1 MPPPMEELES
11 LLQSLQALKPPG
23 ATKPKIDAITSLSI
37 NNIRAASTIVQKI
50 NTQFQ
55 NSPITH
61 KLGVLYVVDSVTRQ
75 WVEMIR
81 KSGQAFTHNATE
93 GTYAFGVQRMSDTLP
108 LMMKPLIESA
118 PDNQKEKIVKLVDI
132 WEKSQTFPLQML
144 TSFREQLKTPK
155 TVPPPYKPPGE
166 TSTNNPGSA
175 APIPAQAAPS
185 NGQAAAPR
193 PDVNAALAALVNVL
207 NPAAPQPIY
216 PAQPQYGTNGHA
228 PGPGSHYAP
237 PVNSSAAPVFQ
248 TALGMPVPSDLMT
261 QLFQAVTQGTIRPE
275 QATQIIEMVQNSA
288 TAAPAQ
294 PSIPT
299 RTEEAYQNG
308 QGNGHQQEHSGN
320 QAHDPRPGGQNAP
333 NVQQGLYRDRSQS
346 PPRRRV
352 SPSHRRGSPPQRRD
366 SPTYGVYDPSSI
378 SQANNGGRQQHSDRG
393 RGRGKRQRTPPGQR
407 RQQSPTVKG
416 PSRGPQ
422 AKFVEY
428 DDSLPRDCIR
438 VLSRTLFVGG
448 ATGTERELRDIF
460 GMFGKVQTCIVN
472 HDKRHAFVKMV
483 NRHDSLAAR
492 EGMERSEKS
501 HDPSISAKARQTRW
515 GVGFG
520 PRDCADYH
528 TGISIIPINRLTE
541 ADHKWAMTAEYGGT
555 GGIPVAPGMVFE
567 EPDIEIGAGVS
578 SKAISRRIVPETT
591 GTRRGGFGVV
601 NVTPRAAEPPN
612 PPPRYRKPDRP
623 EPRRASP
630 RLEAIT
636 GVPPPVPGFGF
647 QIPGMRSNY

>member
-1 MPPPMEELES
+1 MPSPMEELEL
-11 LLQSLQALKPPG
+11 LLQSLQTLKPPG

-75 WVEMIR
+75 WVEKVR
-81 KSGQAFTHNATE
+81 KSGQGLSHNATE
-93 GTYAFGVQRMSDTLP
+93 GTYAYGVQRMSDTLP
-108 LMMKPLIESA
+108 LMMEPLIASA
-118 PDNQKEKIVKLVDI
+118 PDNQKEKIAKLVDI
-132 WEKSQTFPLQML
+132 WEKSLTFPLQML

-155 TVPPPYKPPGE
+155 TVAQSYKPPGD
-166 TSTNNPGSA
+166 TSTNNLGSA
-175 APIPAQAAPS
+175 APISTQAAPTT
-185 NGQAAAPR
+185 GLLAATR

-207 NPAAPQPIY
+207 NPAAPPQP
-216 PAQPQYGTNGHA
+216 PSPQYATNGHA
-228 PGPGSHYAP
+228 PPAPATYYAP
-237 PVNSSAAPVFQ
+237 AVNPSTAPVAQ
-248 TALGMPVPSDLMT
+248 TALGMPVPSDLMM

-275 QATQIIEMVQNSA
+275 QATQILEMVQNSA
-288 TAAPAQ
+288 TAAPGP

-299 RTEEAYQNG
+299 QAVGSYQNG
-308 QGNGHQQEHSGN
+308 QGNGHQQDYPGN
-320 QAHDPRPGGQNAP
+320 QTHDLRPGGQNAP
-333 NVQQGLYRDRSQS
+333 SVPQGLYRDRSQS

-352 SPSHRRGSPPQRRD
+352 SPSNRRGSPPRRRD
-366 SPTYGVYDPSSI
+366 SPTYGVYDPSSVT
-378 SQANNGGRQQHSDRG
+378 QANNGGRQQNSDRS
-393 RGRGKRQRTPPGQR
+393 RGRGKRQRSPPGQR
-407 RQQSPTVKG
+407 RQPSPTAQG
-416 PSRGPQ
+416 PSRGIQ
-422 AKFVEY
+422 AKFVEH
-428 DDSLPRDCIR
+428 DDSLPIDCIR

-472 HDKRHAFVKMV
+472 HDKRHAFVKMI
-483 NRHDSLAAR
+483 NRQDSLAAR

-578 SKAISRRIVPETT
+578 SK
-591 GTRRGGFGVV
+591 
-601 NVTPRAAEPPN
+601 
-612 PPPRYRKPDRP
+612 
-623 EPRRASP
+623 
-630 RLEAIT
+630 
-636 GVPPPVPGFGF
+636 
-647 QIPGMRSNY
+647 GMPFAVL